1 MVLTGERFGRRGLV
15 TTSVCTVVLFLVGI
29 GSSLHCAE
37 PEKHT
42 LPQVSGPQRELR
54 TVAQQENPRSSLRI
68 GTFNIRNFPCNT
80 NCDCLKEFR
89 FEHCKRP
96 DSLPTDWRRLAH
108 EIRALRPNVLAVNE
122 ILHPAR
128 LQRFAEES
136 LGASWRLVHSTDG
149 GEHRVGFLYDSS
161 AVELVG
167 QWSFARLFTEIRP
180 REHPEECVR
189 GLRHLRPAFACHFR
203 VPGSKFDFI
212 AVALHLKSGPCASVR
227 QAQWG
232 IMERIVDR
240 LVEKD
245 SDIIILGDFNDKRPR
260 ERDFDRF
267 CQTKGF
273 SVATEG
279 ISCTVLG
286 RDEGVVFDHILVSRE
301 ALKLLVPGSVR
312 VGGACRQGCEP
323 NAFWKAYKNLV
334 SDHCPVVAEFRAPP
348 H

>member
-1 MVLTGERFGRRGLV
+1 MALIAGRSAKRGFLAVSVYTLVL
-15 TTSVCTVVLFLVGI
+15 CLVGI
-29 GSSLHCAE
+29 GSGPLCAE
-37 PEKHT
+37 PKT
-42 LPQVSGPQRELR
+42 ATVSQAGGLLTEVRSPFEQKGPR
-54 TVAQQENPRSSLRI
+54 TSLRI

-80 NCDCLKEFR
+80 NCECLKEFR

-96 DSLPTDWRRLAH
+96 DSLPTDWRRLGH
-108 EIRALRPNVLAVNE
+108 EIRALRPDVLAVNE
-122 ILHPAR
+122 ILNPDR

-136 LGASWRLVHSTDG
+136 LGASSRFVHSRDG
-149 GEHRVGFLYDSS
+149 GEHKLGFLYDSS
-161 AVELVG
+161 AIELVG
-167 QWSFARLFTEIRP
+167 QWSFARLFTEIRA

-203 VPGSKFDFI
+203 VRGSKFDFI

-227 QAQWG
+227 QAQWR

-240 LVEKD
+240 LAEKD
-245 SDIIILGDFNDKRPR
+245 SDIIILGDFNDKKRR
-260 ERDFDRF
+260 ERDFDLF

-323 NAFWKAYKNLV
+323 NAFFKAYKNLV
-334 SDHCPVVAEFRAPP
+334 SDHCPVLAEIRTGM
-348 H
+348 

>member
-1 MVLTGERFGRRGLV
+1 L
-15 TTSVCTVVLFLVGI
+15 LFLVGN
-29 GSSLHCAE
+29 GSNLLCAE
-37 PEKHT
+37 PKT
-42 LPQVSGPQRELR
+42 ATVSQAGELQTEVR
-54 TVAQQENPRSSLRI
+54 TASEQSSPRTSLRI
-68 GTFNIRNFPCNT
+68 GTFDIRNFPCNT

-96 DSLPTDWRRLAH
+96 DSLPTDWRRLGH
-108 EIRALRPNVLAVNE
+108 EIRALRADVLAVNE
-122 ILHPAR
+122 ILNPSR
-128 LQRFAEES
+128 LQRFAEKS
-136 LGASWRLVHSTDG
+136 LGASWRFVHSRDG
-149 GEHRVGFLYDSS
+149 GEHKVGFLYDSS

-167 QWSFARLFTEIRP
+167 QWSFPGLFTEIRAN
-180 REHPEECVR
+180 EHPEECVR

-203 VPGSKFDFI
+203 VRSSRFDFI

-227 QAQWG
+227 QAQWR

-240 LVEKD
+240 LAEKEY
-245 SDIIILGDFNDKRPR
+245 DIIILGDFNDKKRR

-279 ISCTVLG
+279 VSCTVLG
-286 RDEGVVFDHILVSRE
+286 RDEGVVFDHILVSRD

-323 NAFWKAYKNLV
+323 TAFWKAYKNLV

-348 H
+348 R